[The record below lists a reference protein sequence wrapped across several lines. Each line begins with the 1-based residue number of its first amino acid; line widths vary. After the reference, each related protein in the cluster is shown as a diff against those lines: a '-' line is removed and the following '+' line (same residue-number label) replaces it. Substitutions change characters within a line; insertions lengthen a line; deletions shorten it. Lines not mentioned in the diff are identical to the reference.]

1 MLALQITNTKNFM
14 AQLLTGDCF
23 DTFLLEEAA
32 VSTAHTY
39 TIDQVCPYDFAPWQE
54 MKGLLFQLIKGKRT
68 PLYFKFVLHLKPE
81 LVGKILA
88 ANTCGIPPEQIKAL
102 VLTIKYDGS
111 HALLTTGTAYHTF
124 VMNKEPDIIWDKA
137 LTGYLS
143 KKNITYENGLRC
155 SGQSPLFCIYCPLP
169 VP

>member
-14 AQLLTGDCF
+14 AQLLTGDSF
-23 DTFLLEEAA
+23 DPFLLAEAT

-39 TIDQVCPYDFAPWQE
+39 TIDGHVNKEFFTSEEQADPHICPYDLCLWQE
-54 MKGLLFQLIKGKRT
+54 MKGLLFQLIKGTRT

-81 LVGKILA
+81 LVSKLLA
-88 ANTCGIPPEQIKAL
+88 EGNCSLPAQQIKAL

-111 HALLTTGTAYHTF
+111 HAILTTGTAYQTF
-124 VMNKEPDIIWDKA
+124 VMNKEPDGIWDKA

-143 KKNITYENGLRC
+143 RKNISYENL
-155 SGQSPLFCIYCPLP
+155 
-169 VP
+169 

>member
-14 AQLLTGDCF
+14 AQLLTGDAF
-23 DTFLLEEAA
+23 DPFLLAEAA
-32 VSTAHTY
+32 VSTAHTF
-39 TIDQVCPYDFAPWQE
+39 TIDGHVNRDFFTPEEQKDSRVCPYDFAAWQE
-54 MKGLLFQLIKGKRT
+54 MKGLLFGLIKGKRT

-88 ANTCGIPPEQIKAL
+88 AQNCDMPPEQIKAL
-102 VLTIKYDGS
+102 VLTVKYDGS

-124 VMNKEPDIIWDKA
+124 VMNKEPDLIWDKA

-143 KKNITYENGLRC
+143 RKNIAYENL
-155 SGQSPLFCIYCPLP
+155 
-169 VP
+169 

>member
-1 MLALQITNTKNFM
+1 MLAMQITNTKNFM

-23 DTFLLEEAA
+23 DPFLLAEAT

-39 TIDQVCPYDFAPWQE
+39 TIDGHVNRDFFTSEERDSPEICPYDFALWQE

-81 LVGKILA
+81 LVSKLLA
-88 ANTCGIPPEQIKAL
+88 SNNCSVSPEQIKAL
-102 VLTIKYDGS
+102 VLTIRYDGS
-111 HALLTTGTAYHTF
+111 HVQLTTGTACHSFT
-124 VMNKEPDIIWDKA
+124 MNKEPDVIWDKA

-143 KKNITYENGLRC
+143 RKNI
-155 SGQSPLFCIYCPLP
+155 
-169 VP
+169 V

>member
-14 AQLLTGDCF
+14 AGLLTGDSF
-23 DTFLLEEAA
+23 DAFLLAEAT

-39 TIDQVCPYDFAPWQE
+39 TIDGHVNKDFFTSEEQADPQICPYDFSPWQE

-81 LVGKILA
+81 LVSKLLA
-88 ANTCGIPPEQIKAL
+88 QEHCSLPTQQIKAL

-111 HALLTTGTAYHTF
+111 HAILTTGTAYHTF
-124 VMNKEPDIIWDKA
+124 VMSKEPDEIWDKA
-137 LTGYLS
+137 LTEYLFR
-143 KKNITYENGLRC
+143 KNISCEKL
-155 SGQSPLFCIYCPLP
+155 
-169 VP
+169 

>member
-23 DTFLLEEAA
+23 DPFLLAEAT

-39 TIDQVCPYDFAPWQE
+39 SIDGHVNRDFYTPEELTRPEICPYDFALWQD
-54 MKGLLFQLIKGKRT
+54 MKPLLFQLIKGTHT

-81 LVGKILA
+81 LTGKLMA
-88 ANTCGIPPEQIKAL
+88 ANNCSMPIEQIKAL
-102 VLTIKYDGS
+102 VLTIKYDGT
-111 HALLTTGTAYHTF
+111 HAILTTGSAYHTF
-124 VMNKEPDIIWDKA
+124 VMNKEPDTIWDKA

-143 KKNITYENGLRC
+143 RKNIAYETL
-155 SGQSPLFCIYCPLP
+155 
-169 VP
+169 

>member
-23 DTFLLEEAA
+23 DPFLLAEAT

-39 TIDQVCPYDFAPWQE
+39 TIDGHINKDFFTSEERDNAEICPYDFAPWQE
-54 MKGLLFQLIKGKRT
+54 IKGLLFQLIKGRRT

-81 LVGKILA
+81 KINRVLA
-88 ANTCGIPPEQIKAL
+88 GGGCGIPPEQVKAL

-111 HALLTTGTAYHTF
+111 HAVLTTGTSYHTF
-124 VMNKEPDIIWDKA
+124 VMSKEPDAIWDKA
-137 LTGYLS
+137 LTAFLS
-143 KKNITYENGLRC
+143 GKNILYEIL
-155 SGQSPLFCIYCPLP
+155 
-169 VP
+169 

>member
-1 MLALQITNTKNFM
+1 MLALQITNTKGFM

-23 DTFLLEEAA
+23 DPFLLAEAA

-39 TIDQVCPYDFAPWQE
+39 TIDGHINKDFYTSEELERPETCPYDFAVWHD
-54 MKGLLFQLIKGKRT
+54 MKGLLFQLIKGTHT

-81 LVGKILA
+81 LVGKLMA
-88 ANTCGIPPEQIKAL
+88 ANNCTMPPEQIKAL

-111 HALLTTGTAYHTF
+111 HAILTTGTAYHTF

-143 KKNITYENGLRC
+143 RKNI
-155 SGQSPLFCIYCPLP
+155 LFEIL
-169 VP
+169 

>member
-23 DTFLLEEAA
+23 DPFLMAEAT
-32 VSTAHTY
+32 VSMAHTY
-39 TIDQVCPYDFAPWQE
+39 TIDGHMNKDFFTSEEQDNPEVCPYDFASWQE

-81 LVGKILA
+81 LVGKLLA
-88 ANTCGIPPEQIKAL
+88 ANNCSMPSEQIKAL
-102 VLTIKYDGS
+102 VLTVKYDGS

-124 VMNKEPDIIWDKA
+124 VMNKEPDVIWDKA

-143 KKNITYENGLRC
+143 RKNITFETM
-155 SGQSPLFCIYCPLP
+155 
-169 VP
+169 

>member
-23 DTFLLEEAA
+23 DPFLLAEAV

-39 TIDQVCPYDFAPWQE
+39 TIDGHVNREFFTSEERENSDICPYDFALWQD
-54 MKGLLFQLIKGKRT
+54 MKGLLFQLIKGKHT

-81 LVGKILA
+81 SVSKLLA
-88 ANTCGIPPEQIKAL
+88 ANSCSLPPEQIKAL

-111 HALLTTGTAYHTF
+111 HAVLTTGTAYHTF
-124 VMNKEPDIIWDKA
+124 VMNKEPDAIWDKA

-143 KKNITYENGLRC
+143 RKNIAYETL
-155 SGQSPLFCIYCPLP
+155 
-169 VP
+169 

>member
-23 DTFLLEEAA
+23 DPFLMAEAT

-39 TIDQVCPYDFAPWQE
+39 TIDGHVNKDFFTSEEQGNPKICPYDFALWQD
-54 MKGLLFQLIKGKRT
+54 MKGLLFQLIKGRRT

-81 LVGKILA
+81 LVGKLLA
-88 ANTCGIPPEQIKAL
+88 ANNCGMPSEQIKAL
-102 VLTIKYDGS
+102 VLTVKYDGS

-124 VMNKEPDIIWDKA
+124 VMNKEPDVIWDKA
-137 LTGYLS
+137 LTGYLLR
-143 KKNITYENGLRC
+143 KNITFETM
-155 SGQSPLFCIYCPLP
+155 
-169 VP
+169 